1 MPQMIFEENW
11 RPVGVNNLED
21 RALYVVRS
29 IANKLIVAGPGAGK
43 TELLAQRANYLLTT
57 GSCHAPRR
65 ILAISF
71 KRDAAK
77 NLSDRVQTRSG
88 DYSDRFDSMTLD
100 SFAKQLVDRFYPAL
114 PSNWRPRPNYLVRTS
129 SISEQ
134 EARAWFDRA
143 FVPVGHARPN
153 MASRNRK
160 QIAESLDKVMHGAV
174 LPYDEASNELH
185 RAWGRQWWS
194 EQLAL
199 QQSEPSLT
207 FPMLNRLAAYLLRT
221 NPKIT
226 AVLRATYSHVFLDEF
241 QDTTASQWD
250 LITAAFSGADSVL
263 TAVGDGKQRIM
274 VWAGADAEIFEKFE
288 ATFDA
293 ERVAL
298 IRNYRSV
305 PELVRIQH
313 AIAQVVEAG
322 SVEPEAS
329 TSHQGDGVCSIL
341 GFETPSSEA
350 AFLADL
356 IHRQISNG
364 ASPRDFC
371 ILARQSTGVM
381 VALLQAELRTRGVSL
396 RDESLLQDL
405 RVEPVTHIV
414 ILVMRLAISVRD
426 STAWSD
432 LTSEL
437 STLTGLDEESNSAEL
452 ERLTIAHKRWAQ
464 DFIRCGGEIENF
476 PAGVVALVGAQHYR
490 ASFRQY
496 MNGTYLEKV
505 TKDLGDAL
513 KLSFESSGSIEG
525 LVSDFIGEN
534 VVPAMSIHKSK
545 GLEFKTVIFMGLE
558 DEQWWNFRDQP
569 EEEKRAFFVAFSRAI
584 HSVLFTFSK
593 ERPKWGRST
602 RTNRSQ
608 VGALFDILQHAGVEL
623 INIDNDNWQQL
634 LESLSN

>member
-1 MPQMIFEENW
+1 MPLLLSEENW
-11 RPVGVNNLED
+11 HPVGVDDLED
-21 RALYVVRS
+21 RAHYVVRS
-29 IANKLIVAGPGAGK
+29 TENKLVIAGPGAGK

-57 GSCHAPRR
+57 GRCPNPRR

-77 NLSDRVQTRSG
+77 NLSERVRARSG
-88 DYSDRFDSMTLD
+88 GYSDRFDSMTLD

-114 PSNWRPRPNYLVRTS
+114 PVNWRPRPNYLVRTS

-134 EARAWFDRA
+134 EVRQWFDRA
-143 FVPVGHARPN
+143 FVPAGHARPN
-153 MASRNRK
+153 MAGHNKS
-160 QIAESLDKVMHGAV
+160 QIAASLDKVMHGAE
-174 LPYDEASNELH
+174 LPYETVTSNIH
-185 RAWGRQWWS
+185 RAWGCQWWS

-199 QQSEPSLT
+199 QPMEPSLT

-250 LITAAFSGADSVL
+250 LITAAFSGSDCVL

-274 VWAGADAEIFEKFE
+274 VWAGADVEIFEKFK
-288 ATFDA
+288 ATFGA
-293 ERVAL
+293 ESVAL

-322 SVEPEAS
+322 SVEPEAA
-329 TSHQGDGVCSIL
+329 TSHQGEGVCSIL
-341 GFETPSSEA
+341 GFETPESEA
-350 AFLADL
+350 IFLADL
-356 IHRQISNG
+356 IHGEIEGG

-371 ILARQSTGVM
+371 ILARQSTGIM
-381 VALLQAELRTRGVSL
+381 VALLQAELRARGVSL

-405 RVEPVTHIV
+405 RVEPVAHIV
-414 ILVMRLAISVRD
+414 MLTLRLAISLRD
-426 STAWSD
+426 SKAWSD

-437 STLTGLDEESNSAEL
+437 SILAGLDEESDSVEL
-452 ERLTIAHKRWAQ
+452 ERLTIAHKSWAQ
-464 DFIRCGGEIENF
+464 DFIRSSADIKDF
-476 PAGVVALVGAQHYR
+476 PSGIVALLGAERYR
-490 ASFRQY
+490 ACYRQY
-496 MNGTYLEKV
+496 MNGSYLEKV

-513 KLSFESSGSIEG
+513 KLSLENTGSVEG
-525 LVSDFIGEN
+525 LVADFIGEN
-534 VVPAMSIHKSK
+534 IVPAMSIHKSK
-545 GLEFKTVIFMGLE
+545 GLEFKTVIFIGLE
-558 DEQWWNFRDQP
+558 DEQWWNFRAQP

-584 HSVLFTFSK
+584 NSVLFTFSQ

-602 RTNRSQ
+602 QTNRRQ
-608 VGALFDILQHAGVEL
+608 VGALFDILQQAGVEL
-623 INIDNDNWQQL
+623 INVGRRNGN
-634 LESLSN
+634 